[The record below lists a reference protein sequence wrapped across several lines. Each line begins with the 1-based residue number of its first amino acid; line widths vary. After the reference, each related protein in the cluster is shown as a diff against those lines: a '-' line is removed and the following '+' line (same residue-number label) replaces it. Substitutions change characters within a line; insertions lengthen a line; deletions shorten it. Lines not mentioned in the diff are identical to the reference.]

1 MHNVEQIRNFALQ
14 LPGVEE
20 GFPFGEDTLVLK
32 VGGKMFLLLP
42 LDEADC
48 RFNAKCNPDRAVELR
63 EEYPDNILPGY
74 HMNKAHWN
82 TIVVNSG
89 ISSTLI
95 RELIRDSYD
104 LVKPKTK
111 TPRPKQ

>member
-1 MHNVEQIRNFALQ
+1 MHNIEQIREFALA

-20 GFPFGEDTLVLK
+20 GFPFGEDTLVFK

-63 EEYPDNILPGY
+63 EEYPENILPGF
-74 HMNKAHWN
+74 HMNKSHWN
-82 TIVVNSG
+82 TVVANNR

-95 RELIRDSYD
+95 RELIQDSYH
-104 LVKPKTK
+104 LVKPRP
-111 TPRPKQ
+111 PRSKK